1 MRPDWFME
9 ERMAIKLL
17 GVLPVT
23 NCGSICVHEIE
34 DDRVL
39 ASISGQRPE
48 WCSTA
53 ERPLSDYIGD
63 EAEAD
68 EMTSGFMFGR
78 LFVPFCAVM
87 RV

>member
-1 MRPDWFME
+1 MG
-9 ERMAIKLL
+9 IKLL

-39 ASISGQRPE
+39 ASVNGVSPE
-48 WCSTA
+48 WCPTA

-63 EAEAD
+63 DAEED
-68 EMTSGFMFGR
+68 EVTRGFFFGS

-87 RV
+87 QI

>member
-1 MRPDWFME
+1 MGIRLM
-9 ERMAIKLL
+9 

-39 ASISGQRPE
+39 ASVNGINPE

-53 ERPLSDYIGD
+53 ERPLGDYIGD
-63 EAEAD
+63 DADAD
-68 EMTSGFMFGR
+68 EVAPGFMFGA
-78 LFVPFCAVM
+78 LFIPFCSVM
-87 RV
+87 RI

>member
-1 MRPDWFME
+1 MG
-9 ERMAIKLL
+9 IKLL

-39 ASISGQRPE
+39 ASENGINPE
-48 WCSTA
+48 WCATA
-53 ERPLSDYIGD
+53 ERPLGDYIGD
-63 EAEAD
+63 ERE
-68 EMTSGFMFGR
+68 ENEVTRGFFFGS

-87 RV
+87 RI